1 MGLIHSPNIIRDG
14 LMLHLDAANV
24 KSYPGSGTLW
34 KDLSGNGR
42 HATLRGTSPASFD
55 SQNKGVL
62 DFAPSNASYATIDHD
77 SEISSAV
84 FDSSDN
90 FTLCG
95 WVYVQSYI
103 SYGTLINK
111 ANGGS
116 YSNTTNGIWIEN
128 TSRRIAG
135 VSATAENSNPSG
147 SLIYPDYGSSNAET
161 NRWYHVTY
169 CGDGITARLYIN
181 GVQVNSSNFSNITRT
196 RGSTTNPI
204 VIGARNANT
213 NYTLSHSAELDS
225 FVSSISAYGRGLSSE
240 EINQNFN
247 AYRDRYGI

>member
-1 MGLIHSPNIIRDG
+1 MSLNHGARIVTDD
-14 LMLHLDAANV
+14 LMLHLDAANP
-24 KSYPGSGTLW
+24 KSYSGSGTTW
-34 KDLSGNGR
+34 YDVSGNGR

-55 SQNKGVL
+55 SRNKGVL

-135 VSATAENSNPSG
+135 VSSTAENSNPSG
-147 SLIYPDYGSSNAET
+147 SIIYPAYGSSNAET
-161 NRWYHVTY
+161 NKWYHITY
-169 CGDGITARLYIN
+169 CGDGTTARLYIN

-204 VIGARNANT
+204 VIGSRNANT
-213 NYTLSHSAELDS
+213 NYTLTHSAELDS
-225 FVSSISAYGRGLSSE
+225 FVSSVSAYGRGLSPE

-247 AYRDRYGI
+247 ALRGRFGI